1 MVTTPRPAA
10 RWRRL
15 LAFAIDIAIW
25 SLVLI
30 PVFRVLMSGDESH
43 IGAMI
48 MNSFTG
54 WVGVIGINLYLLHTR
69 SQTIGKWALQLQIR
83 RSDGSR
89 ADLLHK
95 LLLRYLLFGLLL
107 AIPYLGALLLIADLA
122 SLFMADH
129 RTLHDRLADTQGT
142 LFPAAKPA

>member
-1 MVTTPRPAA
+1 MVSPHPAA

-15 LAFAIDIAIW
+15 LAFAIDIGVW

-30 PVFRVLMSGDESH
+30 PVFRVVMSGDESH

-69 SQTIGKWALQLQIR
+69 SQTIGKWALSLQIR
-83 RSDGSR
+83 RRDGSR
-89 ADLLHK
+89 ADLMHK
-95 LLLRYLLFGLLL
+95 LLLRYLLPGLLL
-107 AIPYLGALLLIADLA
+107 AIPYLGPLLLIADLS
-122 SLFMADH
+122 SLFMADR
-129 RTLHDRLADTQGT
+129 RTLHDRLADTQVT
-142 LFPAAKPA
+142 RYPVTKPT